1 MIKRVQIDTNP
12 LAHLYGKQK
21 VGQEGADECALIM
34 LIALDAAKRGRAT
47 AHLSNSL
54 ALYLLAAVALWH
66 KTNRTGLYREAVTA
80 FEMLAKACRRP
91 TELLDLTTGEYTAIR
106 GALAQFIRVL
116 PLLELNLFTTV
127 LTTAQRTIDLD
138 RARAA

>member
-34 LIALDAAKRGRAT
+34 LIALDAAKRGQAN

-54 ALYLLAAVALWH
+54 VLYLLAAVALWH
-66 KTNRTGLYREAVTA
+66 KTNRTGLYRDAVNA
-80 FEMLAKACRRP
+80 FEMLAKAARRP
-91 TELLDLTTGEYTAIR
+91 TQLLDLTTTEYTTIR
-106 GALAQFIRVL
+106 AALAEFMRVM
-116 PLLELNLFTTV
+116 PMLELNLFTSV
-127 LTTAQRTIDLD
+127 LATAQRSIEID